1 MAYNKIFN
9 EKDWDEV
16 NKENKDIMDDYI
28 LECKARKKK
37 PGTISQYTNDLRII
51 LIYILKQCKNKSI
64 LELSK
69 KDFRNLS
76 LWCSEEL
83 MVSNARTNR
92 LMSACRSLLDF
103 CENEEEY
110 GYNNNAAK
118 KVKGLGKES
127 VRDIVF
133 LTDEEILGMK
143 KYLIEK
149 EEYQKA
155 TLLMLLYDSTAR
167 KNEVAQVLK
176 ESFYDKEKN
185 FTNKVVGKRGKIFTL
200 LYFDGTSECAKLWL
214 EQRGSDDIKELF
226 IVNQN
231 NKKKAATSDNIYD
244 WIVSLRIV
252 YAILYGKK
260 SEFNVH
266 SMRHSSI
273 ENYSNGTHY
282 ICKKL
287 GKNDGFPAETIQKMA
302 RHSDVSTTMSYMKK
316 KDDEELAKAFGVVIE

>member
-9 EKDWDEV
+9 KKDWDEV

-110 GYNNNAAK
+110 NYNNNAAK

-127 VRDIVF
+127 VRDIIF

-155 TLLMLLYDSTAR
+155 TLLMLLYDCAGR

-176 ESFYDKEKN
+176 ESFYDDSKSS
-185 FTNKVVGKRGKIFTL
+185 TNKVVGKRGKVFPL
-200 LYFDGTSECAKLWL
+200 LYFSGTKECARIWL
-214 EQRGSDDIKELF
+214 EKRGDDDIPELF
-226 IVNQN
+226 IVSQN

-266 SMRHSSI
+266 SMRHSSL
-273 ENYSNGTHY
+273 ENFSTGEHY
-282 ICKKL
+282 VCREIGMK
-287 GKNDGFPAETIQKMA
+287 DGFPIEKLKLIAN
-302 RHSDVSTTMSYMKK
+302 HSDIGTTQSYL
-316 KDDEELAKAFGVVIE
+316 KDKSSEELENMFGIKIG